1 MIKRRIALAV
11 LFAGF
16 AALTVQAWAAA
27 CTPGPGCSQL
37 IFDNQTG
44 GTMSLYVDG
53 EFRCKAQGHR
63 KYSTFVTSPGRH
75 TLKASGSQDA
85 SESLEFRAGVT
96 KTWSVFER

>member
-1 MIKRRIALAV
+1 MSKHYSAFLFAV
-11 LFAGF
+11 LGTF
-16 AALTVQAWAAA
+16 AAQAWGAA

-44 GTMSLYVDG
+44 EAMSLHVDG

-63 KYSTFVTSPGRH
+63 KCSTFVTSPGRH
-75 TLKASGSQDA
+75 ALKASGSRDA

>member
-1 MIKRRIALAV
+1 MTGRRIAVAV
-11 LFAGF
+11 FFAGF
-16 AALTVQAWAAA
+16 GALTGQAWAAA
-27 CTPGPGCSQL
+27 CSPGPGCSQL

-44 GTMSLYVDG
+44 GAMSLSVDG

-63 KYSTFVTSPGRH
+63 KCSTFVTSPGRH